1 MNLITQ
7 ARTRKIVDAICL
19 IIIGLLMC
27 VFTQASAEVF
37 VMVSGIFCLVFGVLF
52 IAAYFGTFL
61 VHDAYLLLAGLFWI
75 LIGSLILGDPGTY
88 LYVMVFA
95 VSFYLL
101 YEGVEE
107 IAYSIDL
114 EKLHVKNWWLDLIDG
129 IISLGFGVAILCVTF
144 TGGNSIALISILC
157 GASLMYEGIMELL
170 LIFLLH
176 RDFKKNDKVVSIQ

>member
-1 MNLITQ
+1 
-7 ARTRKIVDAICL
+7 
-19 IIIGLLMC
+19 
-27 VFTQASAEVF
+27 
-37 VMVSGIFCLVFGVLF
+37 
-52 IAAYFGTFL
+52 
-61 VHDAYLLLAGLFWI
+61 
-75 LIGSLILGDPGTY
+75 
-88 LYVMVFA
+88 VFA